1 MDTPFEADLH
11 LHTIASSD
19 GHSEPKDVVATAL
32 KVGLSAIAVTDHNR
46 PAGSR
51 EVIRVAKGSGLLVV
65 PASEVSSFNGH
76 ILALGVAEPI
86 PKGLS
91 PDETIRRIHAFG
103 GLAVAAH
110 PGRFYTGLSIQEVK
124 ASQFEPPGQP
134 AGRQQEDGKDGGL
147 RRPLAQGHRQGADRL
162 PERAQQRRGAAGGDP
177 GRPDHHQGPGP
188 LPGRPDV
195 PQRRHVQQVAEA
207 RRQEDVTVRTR
218 ISRSVPIS
226 NL

>member
-124 ASQFEPPGQP
+124 ASQFEAVEAANGGSSRRQNHLASLLADSKRMGRTGGSDAHWPKDIGRARTVFQNEPSSVEELLEEIR
-134 AGRQQEDGKDGGL
+134 AGRTTTKGLGLSLGGQMSHNAGMFSRWL
-147 RRPLAQGHRQGADRL
+147 RR
-162 PERAQQRRGAAGGDP
+162 GG
-177 GRPDHHQGPGP
+177 RKM
-188 LPGRPDV
+188 
-195 PQRRHVQQVAEA
+195 
-207 RRQEDVTVRTR
+207 
-218 ISRSVPIS
+218 
-226 NL
+226 

>member
-1 MDTPFEADLH
+1 METPFEADLH

-19 GHSEPKDVVATAL
+19 GHSEPKEAVATARRL
-32 KVGLSAIAVTDHNR
+32 GLNAIAVTDHNR
-46 PAGSR
+46 PAGAR

-91 PDETIRRIHAFG
+91 PDETIRRINDYG

-124 ASQFEPPGQP
+124 ASQFEAVEVANGGSSRRQNHLARLLADSNRLGRTGGSDAHWPKDIGRCRTVFDNEPTSVEEVLEEIR
-134 AGRQQEDGKDGGL
+134 AGRTTTEGLGLSLGGQL
-147 RRPLAQGHRQGADRL
+147 SHDAGMVSRWLK
-162 PERAQQRRGAAGGDP
+162 RG
-177 GRPDHHQGPGP
+177 GRKM
-188 LPGRPDV
+188 
-195 PQRRHVQQVAEA
+195 
-207 RRQEDVTVRTR
+207 
-218 ISRSVPIS
+218 
-226 NL
+226 